1 MFLNQDQSQLIRAF
15 SAVFLGILV
24 GVLSS
29 LGETFHNSSAQQDRD
44 LYFLRTSARQ
54 EQEEAP
60 WPIS

>member
-60 WPIS
+60 